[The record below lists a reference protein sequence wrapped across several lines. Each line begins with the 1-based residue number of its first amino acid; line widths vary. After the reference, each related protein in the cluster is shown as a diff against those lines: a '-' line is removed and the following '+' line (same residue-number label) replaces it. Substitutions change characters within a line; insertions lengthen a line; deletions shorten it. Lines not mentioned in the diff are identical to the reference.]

1 MSMNNILIIETTG
14 YANNNPNLIGII
26 NILEKN
32 NFNVNLLT
40 VKRNF
45 NQTLKNNNVKT
56 HFVNFYAERIIEK
69 LCNYFLPTR
78 LIKFFLNYSKIEKY
92 DFIIGVD
99 TYGVIF
105 SNIISKKYN
114 TPVVFVSYEIFFKNE
129 VGSFLKKLE
138 IQACSNILVAV
149 SQDSERGKKLSDE
162 NKINIDNIINIPVS
176 NAGYVGRKKS
186 SYLNKKYNIPTTSK
200 IVILAGSTEKWTMTN
215 EILSTLDLWPED
227 WVLFLHNRNSNE
239 KIKKKYKKFLSSNR
253 LIISNES
260 IKHAD
265 ELNLL
270 YDSSDLGIAFYMPT
284 YESYYLGDN
293 IKYLGMS
300 SGKINN
306 YIQFGLPVL
315 INNFGIF
322 SNVINN
328 HKVGFSV
335 NHEHDIPNVLNKI
348 NKKLISDYSANC
360 ELFFNTFL
368 DLNKT
373 IKPLLKILKKN
384 LFN

>member
-1 MSMNNILIIETTG
+1 MSMNNILILETTG
-14 YANNNPNLIGII
+14 YTINNPNLIGII

-32 NFNVNLLT
+32 NFNVSLST

-45 NQTLKNNNVKT
+45 DQTLKNNKVKT
-56 HFVNFYAERIIEK
+56 FFVNFYAERIIEK

-78 LIKFFLNYSKIEKY
+78 LIKFFFNYSKIEKF

-114 TPVVFVSYEIFFKNE
+114 TPIIFLSYEIFFKTE
-129 VGSFLKKLE
+129 VGKVLKNLE

-149 SQDSERGKKLSDE
+149 SQDSERGKKLSYE
-162 NKINIDNIINIPVS
+162 NKINIENIINIPVS

-186 SYLNKKYNIPTTSK
+186 LYLNNKYNISIASK
-200 IVILAGSTEKWTMTN
+200 IVILAGSIEKWTMTN
-215 EILSTLDLWPED
+215 EILSTLDLWPKD

-239 KIKKKYKKFLSSNR
+239 KIKKKYKKFLSNR

-270 YDSSDLGIAFYMPT
+270 YNSCDLGIAFYRPT

-293 IKYLGMS
+293 IKYIGMS

-315 INNFGIF
+315 INDFGEY
-322 SNVINN
+322 SGVINN
-328 HKVGFSV
+328 HKVGYSV
-335 NHEHDIPNVLNKI
+335 NSEYDIPNVLNKI
-348 NKKLISDYSANC
+348 NKKSLTNYSASC

-368 DLNKT
+368 DLNNT
-373 IKPLLKILKKN
+373 IKPLLEILQKN
-384 LFN
+384 QFN